1 MKVEVPE
8 EGTTE
13 DHEQVRIPRDRPLGF
28 IHSGNRYAFGYGPDL
43 YGIWDAASSGPP
55 IQEFPPTDQGRQEG
69 WRRYLELE
77 PSAEGTNISPASPD
91 EVWRREVAERKSRGR
106 RNGLIIMGAVVVAIV
121 GIIVFVA
128 VSAGGGGPAAS
139 EVLSAAA
146 AAKKAHVEIAGTT
159 AITDDLTQTSF
170 TATSPKSLIG
180 ASDKGVWKGTQ
191 VELTIDVHNP
201 VVGTLSTTTITNR
214 TVTIAFTQADGTT
227 ATLFSTN
234 GECKITL
241 DNVVD
246 AGFSG
251 SFDCTGLPIPGGT
264 DVVDVKGDFGAST

>member
-1 MKVEVPE
+1 MKVEVPQ

-13 DHEQVRIPRDRPLGF
+13 HHEQVRIPRDRPLGF

-77 PSAEGTNISPASPD
+77 PSAEGTNINPASPD
-91 EVWRREVAERKSRGR
+91 QVWRHEVAEKKSRSR
-106 RNGLIIMGAVVVAIV
+106 RRGLITLGAVVAAIV

-128 VSAGGGGPAAS
+128 VSSGGGGPAAT
-139 EVLSAAA
+139 EKLSAAA
-146 AAKKAHVEIAGTT
+146 AAKVAHVEITG
-159 AITDDLTQTSF
+159 AISLNDDLTQTSF
-170 TATSPKSLIG
+170 TATSLKSLIG

-191 VELTIDVHNP
+191 VELTVDVHNP
-201 VVGTLSTTTITNR
+201 VESTFTTTSITNR
-214 TVTIAFTQADGTT
+214 TVKVAFTQADGTT

-241 DNVVD
+241 DNVVE

-251 SFDCTGLPIPGGT
+251 TFVCTGLPVPGGT
-264 DVVDVKGDFGAST
+264 DTVDVKGDFGAST